1 MYVPRLLEETDPA
14 VLHGLIREHPLGM
27 WVTQAGSELVAN
39 HIPFLL
45 DAGRGPHGTLVGHV
59 ARANPV
65 WESFSPTVASL
76 VVFRGAESYITPSW
90 YPSKRVHGRA
100 VPTWN
105 YAVVHVSGMPRV
117 IHDRDWLLQLVTR
130 LTDVQEASRPE
141 PWQVSDA
148 PAEHIERLLNGIVGI
163 EIPIDRI
170 VGKWKA
176 NQSSAHPDK
185 LGVIEG
191 LLERGDSQ
199 SQEMAALVQR
209 HAAPPA
215 EGK

>member
-14 VLHGLIREHPLGM
+14 VLHGLIRAHPLGM
-27 WVTQAGSELVAN
+27 WVTQAGSELIAN

-45 DAGRGPHGTLVGHV
+45 DADRGPHGTLVGHV

-76 VVFRGAESYITPSW
+76 VVFRGADSYITPSW

-105 YAVVHVSGMPRV
+105 YAVVHASGMPRA
-117 IHDRDWLLQLVTR
+117 IQDRDWMLRLVTR
-130 LTDVQEASRPE
+130 LTDAQEASRPE
-141 PWQVSDA
+141 PWKVSDA
-148 PAEHIERLLNGIVGI
+148 PAEHVDRLLNNIVGI

-176 NQSSAHPDK
+176 NQTSTPADK

-191 LLERGDSQ
+191 LVERGDSQ
-199 SQEMAALVQR
+199 SLQMAALVRR
-209 HAAPPA
+209 HAAPP
-215 EGK
+215 EEK

>member
-14 VLHGLIREHPLGM
+14 VLHGLIRAHPLGM

-45 DAGRGPHGTLVGHV
+45 DADRGPHGTLLGHV

-65 WESFSPTVASL
+65 WESFSQTVASL
-76 VVFRGAESYITPSW
+76 VVFRGADRYITPSW

-105 YAVVHVSGMPRV
+105 YAVVHASGMPRA
-117 IHDRDWLLQLVTR
+117 IQDRDWMLRLVTR
-130 LTDVQEASRPE
+130 LTDAQEASRPE
-141 PWQVSDA
+141 PWKVSDA
-148 PAEHIERLLNGIVGI
+148 PAEHVDRLLNNIVGI

-176 NQSSAHPDK
+176 NQTSPPADK

-199 SQEMAALVQR
+199 SLEMAALVRR
-209 HAAPPA
+209 HAAPP
-215 EGK
+215 EEK

>member
-1 MYVPRLLEETDPA
+1 MYLPHVLEETDLG
-14 VLHGLIREHPLGM
+14 VLHGLIRAYPLGM

-45 DAGRGPHGTLVGHV
+45 DAGRGPYGTLVGHV

-65 WESFSPTVASL
+65 WESFSATLASL
-76 VVFRGAESYITPSW
+76 IVFRGADSYITPSW

-105 YAVVHVSGMPRV
+105 YAVVHVSGMPRA
-117 IHDRDWLLQLVTR
+117 IHDRDWMLQLVTR
-130 LTDVQEASRPE
+130 LTDTHEASLAE
-141 PWQVSDA
+141 PWKVSDA
-148 PAEHIERLLNGIVGI
+148 PADHIERLLTRIVGI

-176 NQSSAHPDK
+176 NQTSTEGDK
-185 LGVIEG
+185 RGVIDG
-191 LLERGDSQ
+191 LVERGDRDSM
-199 SQEMAALVQR
+199 EMAALVRR
-209 HAAPPA
+209 HAAPP
-215 EGK
+215 EEK